1 MPAPEDMK
9 GFFDKRSATYDAH
22 MEKSVATFKEIY
34 NLIAEP
40 IINTDLPV
48 EVLDIGCGTGLE
60 LEAIF
65 RRAPNARIT
74 GIDLS
79 PKMLEGLREKYRD
92 RPGQI
97 ELVQASY
104 LDHPLEKGRF
114 DYVISVMTLHHLLP
128 EKKLALYRKV
138 RQSLKPGGSYLEAD
152 YVVSPD
158 KEKEMLERFE
168 NLRGRYEDVDDG
180 SHHID
185 IPMSLET
192 EERVLRES
200 GFSAVKVLWS
210 EKDAA
215 VLTADFGH

>member
-9 GFFDKRSATYDAH
+9 DFFDKRSATYDAH

-34 NLIAEP
+34 TLVAGPIAE
-40 IINTDLPV
+40 TDLAI

-60 LEAIF
+60 LEAVF
-65 RRAPNARIT
+65 RRAPNALIT

-79 PKMLEGLREKYRD
+79 SRMLNGLREKYPD
-92 RPGQI
+92 RQGQI

-104 LDHPLEKGRF
+104 LDHAFGESRY

-128 EKKLALYRKV
+128 EKKLALYQKV
-138 RQSLKPGGSYLEAD
+138 RKSLKPGGSYIEAD
-152 YVVSPD
+152 YIVPAD
-158 KEKEMLERFE
+158 REQQMLERFE
-168 NLRGRYEDVDDG
+168 GLRGRYENIDDG

-192 EERVLRES
+192 EERVLREA
-200 GFSAVKVLWS
+200 GFTKIRVLWN
-210 EKDAA
+210 EKDAV
-215 VLTADFGH
+215 VLAAS